1 MNMKTK
7 VMLLMVALMLAVT
20 SCSVR
25 VGGGFAMLDPSENI
39 TKAKYPQDPFDK
51 VHNHVG
57 GKIQLVQSD
66 QSRVTLSA
74 PENYIEL
81 IEFENEDGEL
91 NINFANRNVNI
102 EVKDITILIYT
113 PNLREIKN
121 SGAADIRMDSLT
133 TDEFEVRNTGV
144 GSFLLDNIKAQ
155 KIDVSCSGV
164 GSINIDG
171 QTDEA
176 EYTCSGVGS
185 INAEE
190 MKAREVN
197 AKVSGVGGINC
208 HASEYIKG
216 NVSGVG
222 GLHYAGHP
230 AKKDLHHSLTGGITE
245 L

>member
-7 VMLLMVALMLAVT
+7 VMLLMAALMLAVT

-25 VGGGFAMLDPSENI
+25 VGGGFSMLDPSENI

-74 PENYIEL
+74 PDNYIEL

-102 EVKDITILIYT
+102 DVKDITILIYT

-121 SGAADIRMDSLT
+121 SGAADIRLDSLT
-133 TDEFEVRNTGV
+133 TDEFEVSNTGV
-144 GSFLLDNIKAQ
+144 GSFQLDNIKA
-155 KIDVSCSGV
+155 KKVDVSCSGV
-164 GSINIDG
+164 GSINISG
-171 QTDEA
+171 EA
-176 EYTCSGVGS
+176 IEADYSCSGVGS
-185 INAEE
+185 IKAGN
-190 MKAREVN
+190 MKAREVE
-197 AKVSGVGGINC
+197 AGVSGVGGIEC
-208 HASEYIKG
+208 YATDYIKG
-216 NVSGVG
+216 RVSGVG
-222 GLHYAGHP
+222 GLKYGGHP
-230 AKKDLHHSLTGGITE
+230 AKKDLHNSLTGGISE

>member
-1 MNMKTK
+1 MKTK
-7 VMLLMVALMLAVT
+7 VVLLMAALMLAVT

-222 GLHYAGHP
+222 GLRYAGHP